1 MKAYNSKLFIYLY
14 LLFVTLPCTA
24 GLIFLLT
31 RGENTEDPML
41 FILAEAV
48 LAVAITLMV
57 AAAIYRHFLPSVIL
71 EVTDE
76 VLTVYKAK
84 TQTAYKLADISK
96 IRICTNNAWTIRF
109 TVYCGKK
116 STNIEL
122 HAKDTAGTRLTLIN
136 LLMDYGIDVELYSER
151 YEIGD

>member
-96 IRICTNNAWTIRF
+96 IRICTNNSWTIRF
-109 TVYCGKK
+109 TVYCGSK